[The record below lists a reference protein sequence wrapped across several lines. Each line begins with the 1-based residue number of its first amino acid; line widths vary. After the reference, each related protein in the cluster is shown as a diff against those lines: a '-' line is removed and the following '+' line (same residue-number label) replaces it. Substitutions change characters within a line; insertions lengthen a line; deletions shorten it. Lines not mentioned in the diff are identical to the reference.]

1 MSLNTAPSLLRGTG
15 KVTTA
20 IGNRY
25 DYGLSVT
32 VQADGKILVAGYAE
46 NGSNTDF
53 ALVRYN
59 TDGSLDT
66 SFDSDGKVTTA
77 IGTGYDYGNSVTVQA
92 DGKIL
97 VAGYTDI
104 GQKNYDFAVVRY
116 NSDGTLDTSFG
127 TSGKVTTAIGT
138 GHDYGNSVTV
148 QVDGK
153 ILVAGDAHIGFN
165 FLSDFA
171 LVRYNSDG
179 TLDTSFGTGGKVTT
193 AIGTGDGYFSADDNG
208 YSVTVQADGKILV
221 AGSAENGSNFDF
233 ALVRYNSNG
242 SLDTSFSGDGKV
254 TTAII
259 GNSSDYGQ
267 SVTVQADG
275 KILVAGS
282 GNGDFAVV
290 RYNSDGS
297 LDTSFSGDGKVTTAI
312 IGNSSDYGQSVTVQ
326 ADGKILVAGSVSN
339 GSNNDFAVVRY
350 NSDGSLDT
358 SFDSDGK
365 VTTAIGTGYDYG
377 NSVTVQADGKILVV
391 GYYINAS
398 GNSEF
403 ALVRYNN
410 YGSLDQ
416 TFSLDQSLGY
426 STSPIVV
433 RYTENGSAT
442 SVGSGLG
449 VFSDPE
455 LDAQGHYGG
464 ATLTVSRK
472 IAQPEDQFS
481 AGGHLGV
488 LTEGS
493 VLVLSD
499 AIVGTVVK

>member
-1 MSLNTAPSLLRGTG
+1 MSLNTAPSLIWGTG

-20 IGNRY
+20 IGT
-25 DYGLSVT
+25 GAAGESVT
-32 VQADGKILVAGYAE
+32 VQADGKILVAGFAFI
-46 NGSNTDF
+46 GSNADF
-53 ALVRYN
+53 ALVRYNTDGSLDTSFDGDGKVTTAIGTGYDWGESVAVQDDGKILVAGRAGGYFGLVRYNTDGSLDTSFDGDGKVTTAIGTGSDSSGYSVTVQDDGKILVAGDAGGYFGLVRYN

-66 SFDSDGKVTTA
+66 SFDSDGKLTTK
-77 IGTGYDYGNSVTVQA
+77 IGSNYDEGKSVVVQT

-97 VAGYTDI
+97 VTGETNSSYT
-104 GQKNYDFAVVRY
+104 G
-116 NSDGTLDTSFG
+116 
-127 TSGKVTTAIGT
+127 
-138 GHDYGNSVTV
+138 
-148 QVDGK
+148 
-153 ILVAGDAHIGFN
+153 
-165 FLSDFA
+165 FA
-171 LVRYNSDG
+171 L
-179 TLDTSFGTGGKVTT
+179 
-193 AIGTGDGYFSADDNG
+193 
-208 YSVTVQADGKILV
+208 
-221 AGSAENGSNFDF
+221 
-233 ALVRYNSNG
+233 
-242 SLDTSFSGDGKV
+242 
-254 TTAII
+254 
-259 GNSSDYGQ
+259 
-267 SVTVQADG
+267 
-275 KILVAGS
+275 
-282 GNGDFAVV
+282 V

-297 LDTSFSGDGKVTTAI
+297 LDTSFDGDGKVTTNMGSGSESISLTLQPDGKILVAGYVYKGNNQCFALARYNSDGSLDASFDGDGKVTTD
-312 IGNSSDYGQSVTVQ
+312 IGIGYEYSESVTIQ
-326 ADGKILVAGSVSN
+326 ADGKILVAGFAEN
-339 GSNNDFAVVRY
+339 GSNTVFGSSTDFALVRY

-365 VTTAIGTGYDYG
+365 VTTAIGTGYDEAYG
-377 NSVTVQADGKILVV
+377 VTVQTDGKILVA
-391 GYYINAS
+391 GFAYNGS
-398 GNSEF
+398 NSDF
-403 ALVRYNN
+403 ALVRYNPD
-410 YGSLDQ
+410 GSLDQ

-426 STSPIVV
+426 STSPIAV